1 MSLPNSARRLPF
13 HDPQALAELVG
24 DARVVAL
31 GENNHQIHEF
41 LELRNQILRVLVT
54 ELGFGVVAFES
65 GFPEGRLVDDWI
77 RGDGDQRD
85 HDVGAVARDGFTFRL
100 GEAPE
105 VHDMM
110 SWMRA
115 HNAAGGRLRFAGVDV
130 PGSAGSALTALHRVR
145 EYLAAHAPDEID
157 AVDAAIRTTD
167 SYAAANNSASCA
179 RYAELDASE
188 RDAATTSLARLLLRL
203 DALPGRGSREH
214 AIARHHALGALRVD
228 EHQRELTELAE
239 QSAPALV
246 RSSRDVYQAATV
258 RLLRRIF
265 GPDERIALM
274 MHNGHVQRTPLE
286 LIPGIRARSAG
297 NYLATDLGED
307 YRVLGITAV
316 TGTTT
321 DLRLNEHAREGFEV
335 LSRPLDP
342 PDEHSV
348 ERAVADVSPEDP
360 VLLDLRPVRGDPG
373 PSTIR
378 HAWTHMS
385 VDVARAFDALACL
398 PRMRPSSHISS
409 PDAGTAAAS
418 PTRD

>member
-1 MSLPNSARRLPF
+1 MSLPNTARQLPF
-13 HDPQALAELVG
+13 HDAEALAGLVG

-41 LELRNQILRVLVT
+41 LELRNQVLRVLVT
-54 ELGFGVVAFES
+54 ELGFGVVAYES

-77 RGDGDQRD
+77 RGGDGAVED
-85 HDVGAVARDGFTFRL
+85 VARDGFTFRL

-105 VHDMM
+105 VHDML
-110 SWMRA
+110 SWMRS

-130 PGSAGSALTALHRVR
+130 PGSAGSALPALHRVR
-145 EYLAAHAPDEID
+145 DYLATHAPD
-157 AVDAAIRTTD
+157 AVDAAIRASE
-167 SYAAANNSASCA
+167 SYAAANNGASWA
-179 RYAELDASE
+179 RYAELDAPE
-188 RDAATTSLARLLLRL
+188 RDAATAALARLLLRL
-203 DALPGRGSREH
+203 DALPERESREH

-239 QSAPALV
+239 QAAPALV

-265 GPDERIALM
+265 GPDERIVLM

-286 LIPGIRARSAG
+286 LIPGIRAHSAG
-297 NYLATDLGED
+297 SYLAADLGAD

-316 TGTTT
+316 AGTTT
-321 DLRLNEHAREGFEV
+321 DLRLNEHARGGFEV

-348 ERAVADVSPEDP
+348 ERAVADVSPEEA
-360 VLLDLRPVRGDPG
+360 VLLDLRPARGDPG

-385 VDVARAFDALACL
+385 IDVARAFDALVCL
-398 PRMRPSSHISS
+398 PRMRPSSHI
-409 PDAGTAAAS
+409 PPADPGTAATS
-418 PTRD
+418 PTRG